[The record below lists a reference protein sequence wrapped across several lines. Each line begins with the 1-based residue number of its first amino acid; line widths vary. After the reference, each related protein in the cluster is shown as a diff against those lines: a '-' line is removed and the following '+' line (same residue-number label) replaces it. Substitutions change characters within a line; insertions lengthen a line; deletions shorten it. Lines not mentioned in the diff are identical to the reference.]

1 MRILSTEE
9 GDIVSAI
16 LGLDRK
22 EVSKNRWFEGES
34 SFGEEGRVPGDDC
47 IVGGAEG
54 KQRQE
59 DGDQESDR
67 FHWRFD
73 YWLNP
78 LQNDMLVYGVIVIK
92 LYHFKYILCK
102 EKNNNW

>member
-78 LQNDMLVYGVIVIK
+78 LQNDMLVYSARVTK
-92 LYHFKYILCK
+92 LYHFKCLN
-102 EKNNNW
+102 E